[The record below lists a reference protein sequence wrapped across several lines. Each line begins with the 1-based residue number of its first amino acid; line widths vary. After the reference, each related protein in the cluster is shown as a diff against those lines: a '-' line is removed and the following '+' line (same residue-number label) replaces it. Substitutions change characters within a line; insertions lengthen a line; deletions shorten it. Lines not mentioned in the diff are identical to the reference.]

1 MNNLSLLQY
10 TPSEDPLFVCL
21 FTVCMVLFVPL
32 LFFCSKRSLP
42 WYLPLSLFGGLTL
55 RYLLNDPSLL
65 YISWLTV
72 LSYYLYRTIMG
83 RFINWIF
90 FTHEKI
96 LQWEPSYRISLR
108 VDYILFALFL
118 SWHLFYAKPDMW
130 SPSVL
135 LHGLI
140 LCRIWLYFKSYP
152 IFFSKISSCLHFFVY
167 LCTLEVTPMLII
179 STLFSITE

>member
-1 MNNLSLLQY
+1 
-10 TPSEDPLFVCL
+10 
-21 FTVCMVLFVPL
+21 MVVFVPL

-152 IFFSKISSCLHFFVY
+152 IFFLKISSCLHFFVY